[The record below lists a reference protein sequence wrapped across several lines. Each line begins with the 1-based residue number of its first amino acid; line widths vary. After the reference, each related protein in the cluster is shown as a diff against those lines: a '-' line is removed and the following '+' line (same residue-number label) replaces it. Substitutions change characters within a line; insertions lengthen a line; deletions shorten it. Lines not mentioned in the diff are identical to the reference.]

1 MRALAPALASTQNAE
16 SSFAGESGPGL
27 QIAVGQASLWGRL
40 CLNPLCATYSF
51 PVSIPVLPPR
61 SKVVITAVTPEGH
74 GNMQCP
80 KVCVKLLANFLAAV
94 KSNAG

>member
-16 SSFAGESGPGL
+16 SSSAGEGPGL

-40 CLNPLCATYSF
+40 CLNPLSAAYSF

-61 SKVVITAVTPEGH
+61 RKVVITAVTPEGH

-80 KVCVKLLANFLAAV
+80 KACVKLLANCLAAI